1 MGGIAMS
8 ILGNLLWILLGGFL
22 VFLGYLIGG
31 FILCLTIIG
40 IPFGVQCIKLSIL
53 GLLPFGKKVVDKHQP
68 PTALSIIMNVI
79 WILVGG
85 IWIAVVHLVFA
96 VLLGITI
103 IGLPFAKQHIKL
115 TGLAFAPF
123 GKTISS

>member
-1 MGGIAMS
+1 MS

-31 FILCLTIIG
+31 LILCITIIG
-40 IPFGVQCIKLSIL
+40 IPFGAQCMKLSLL
-53 GLLPFGKKVVDKHQP
+53 GLMPFGKKVVDKHQP
-68 PTALSIIMNVI
+68 PTALSIIMNII

-96 VLLGITI
+96 ILLGITI
-103 IGLPFAKQHIKL
+103 IGIPFAKQHIKL

-123 GKTISS
+123 GKVIR